1 MLKNI
6 VGIVLIFS
14 LFACKNDKSTTPD
27 VSKIPIETR
36 VIRFEKLFFESSPE
50 KLPQLKERYPYFFPK
65 QYSDS
70 IWYTRMSDTLQLELY
85 SEVQKVF
92 PDFKEEVDQIESI
105 FKYTKFYFPEF
116 NVPTVVTLTSD
127 VDYQMRTVY
136 ADSLLLI
143 ALDTYLGSDHRF
155 YQGIQEYIRKS
166 FIKEQLPVNVVEAIG
181 KKLIPYQQE
190 RTLLDFMVFYGKQL
204 YLKELLLPEGK
215 PSQYLNYTPQEL
227 DWVMENESEIWRYF
241 VERNLLFDTDSK
253 LLNRFITP
261 APFSKF
267 YLELD
272 NESPGSVGQYVGWQI
287 VRSYMKNNDVPLQV
301 MLHQNSQIIFNKSHY
316 KPKR

>member
-1 MLKNI
+1 MI
-6 VGIVLIFS
+6 
-14 LFACKNDKSTTPD
+14 
-27 VSKIPIETR
+27 
-36 VIRFEKLFFESSPE
+36 
-50 KLPQLKERYPYFFPK
+50 
-65 QYSDS
+65 
-70 IWYTRMSDTLQLELY
+70 
-85 SEVQKVF
+85 
-92 PDFKEEVDQIESI
+92 
-105 FKYTKFYFPEF
+105 
-116 NVPTVVTLTSD
+116 
-127 VDYQMRTVY
+127 DYQMRTVY

-241 VERNLLFDTDSK
+241 VERNLLFDTGLK
-253 LLNRFITP
+253 LLNRFI
-261 APFSKF
+261 
-267 YLELD
+267 
-272 NESPGSVGQYVGWQI
+272 SPCS
-287 VRSYMKNNDVPLQV
+287 
-301 MLHQNSQIIFNKSHY
+301 FF
-316 KPKR
+316 

>member
-1 MLKNI
+1 
-6 VGIVLIFS
+6 
-14 LFACKNDKSTTPD
+14 
-27 VSKIPIETR
+27 
-36 VIRFEKLFFESSPE
+36 
-50 KLPQLKERYPYFFPK
+50 
-65 QYSDS
+65 
-70 IWYTRMSDTLQLELY
+70 
-85 SEVQKVF
+85 
-92 PDFKEEVDQIESI
+92 
-105 FKYTKFYFPEF
+105 
-116 NVPTVVTLTSD
+116 
-127 VDYQMRTVY
+127 
-136 ADSLLLI
+136 
-143 ALDTYLGSDHRF
+143 
-155 YQGIQEYIRKS
+155 
-166 FIKEQLPVNVVEAIG
+166 
-181 KKLIPYQQE
+181 
-190 RTLLDFMVFYGKQL
+190 MVFYGKQL